1 MKTTSCGLKTPT
13 EEGDPLNVLLSVL
26 QLVDVDNDVTIHE
39 LAQTIIDIVGFR
51 CQAEV

>member
-1 MKTTSCGLKTPT
+1 M
-13 EEGDPLNVLLSVL
+13 NVLLSVL

-51 CQAEV
+51 GQISLDSQA